1 MFLQKDGD
9 RMLFKRNRP
18 ADNSSSKQ
26 QISDQKIKFRPESG
40 KLNTL
45 FKGIFNAATQI
56 SSFDLKLAFSGDRI
70 VKVSNRLQT
79 MTTGVASA
87 SEEISISTDQIVNAN
102 MELAVSIG
110 KIAEDAQVLRQ
121 NTAKSSELLQD
132 ISTENDAMMVFS
144 KDMQISVHELLSVI
158 HKINSTVKSINKIS
172 EQTKLLSLNA
182 SIEAARA
189 GAAGKGFAVVAG
201 EIKSLSDTTKTL
213 TSEIDTLLEEINRAS
228 IRSADNVDKT
238 VASVTKVNQST
249 GVVSEMMK
257 NNFEAIGHISDR
269 MSEVSAT
276 SEEMNASIQ
285 ECSAS
290 LESLN
295 SDIQSLSQ
303 SAEDLRF
310 ISGSIQEISTSISEV
325 ENDVNDLAVQAGKLL
340 ENKAYGFSNEDFIQ
354 TVEHAIHAHKA
365 WIANLKTMAE
375 TMKPSPIQTDE
386 HKCGFGHFYY
396 AVSPS
401 SDQMSKLWMGVEQL
415 HHDLHKKGDTVLD
428 AISRRDSA
436 AAQAAVAEADSLSVQ
451 IIEQFV
457 CMIDIVKDMSRSG
470 RFVF

>member
-1 MFLQKDGD
+1 
-9 RMLFKRNRP
+9 MLFKRNLP
-18 ADNSSSKQ
+18 TSSSPY
-26 QISDQKIKFRPESG
+26 SPDQNTKAKDSG
-40 KLNTL
+40 KLNTI
-45 FKGIFNAATQI
+45 FKGIFNTATQV
-56 SSFDLKLAFSGDRI
+56 SSFDLKLSFSGEHI
-70 VKVSNRLQT
+70 IKVSDRLQS
-79 MTTGVASA
+79 MTNGVASA
-87 SEEISISTDQIVNAN
+87 SEEISVSTDQIVNSN

-110 KIAEDAQVLRQ
+110 KIAEDAQVLHQ
-121 NTAKSSELLQD
+121 NTAKSSDLLQD
-132 ISTENDAMMVFS
+132 ISAENSAMMNFS
-144 KDMQISVHELLSVI
+144 KDMQTSMHELLSVI

-172 EQTKLLSLNA
+172 EQTMLLSLNA

-228 IRSADNVDKT
+228 TRSADNVDKT
-238 VASVTKVNQST
+238 VESVTKVNQST
-249 GVVSEMMK
+249 GVMSEMMK
-257 NNFEAIGHISDR
+257 NNFDAIGHISDR

-310 ISGSIQEISTSISEV
+310 ISGSIQEISASISEV
-325 ENDVNDLAVQAGKLL
+325 ESGVNDLAVQAGKLL
-340 ENKAYGFSNEDFIQ
+340 ENRAYGFSNEDFIQ

-365 WIANLKTMAE
+365 WMSNLKTMAE
-375 TMKPSPIQTDE
+375 TMKPSPIQTNE

-401 SDQMSKLWMGVEQL
+401 SEQMSKLWAGVEQL
-415 HHDLHKKGDTVLD
+415 HHDLHKKGDTILE
-428 AISRRDSA
+428 AISRHDSA
-436 AAQAAVAEADSLSVQ
+436 SAQSAVAEASSLSAQ
-451 IIEQFV
+451 IIEQFAL
-457 CMIDIVKDMSRSG
+457 MIDTAKNMSRSG